1 MALTRNQRRKLA
13 QARHHA
19 RLVRDCDAANT
30 ERFKAKRSSERE
42 MSPIER
48 RAWRG
53 QVTGDLR
60 QYSHRGYVCHN
71 QHMMVMDGCDRLAKK
86 K

>member
-1 MALTRNQRRKLA
+1 MALTRNQRRKLHD
-13 QARHHA
+13 ARVKA
-19 RLVRDCDAANT
+19 RVLKACDAANT

-42 MSPIER
+42 LSPIER

-71 QHMMVMDGCDRLAKK
+71 QSIVR
-86 K
+86 